1 MAARARIKGV
11 GISAKKMR
19 KVCDLVRGK
28 DVDVAADLLRFTQT
42 PSAAVLLK
50 TINAAAANAEN
61 NELMN
66 RANLRIVEIT
76 ADIGPR
82 MRRYRPKA
90 RGRVGS
96 FDRPTCHVTVVVDEV
111 IPE

>member
-28 DVDVAADLLRFTQT
+28 DVAVAADLLRFTQT

-50 TINAAAANAEN
+50 TINSAAANAEN

-82 MRRYRPKA
+82 MRRFRPKA
-90 RGRVGS
+90 RGRVGT

-111 IPE
+111 TPE